1 MEAINTQTVG
11 QPLILQCSV
20 TILKD
25 INSRVEFIWIR
36 NGMEFERIEIVG
48 KATANNLL
56 VYTHHYIIS
65 QLSNTDNNSLYSC
78 KVVINASR
86 PLSATGNITLNITG
100 EFNVYF

>member
-25 INSRVEFIWIR
+25 INSRVKFIWIR
-36 NGMEFERIEIVG
+36 YGMELERIEIVG
-48 KATANNLL
+48 KPTANNLL
-56 VYTHHYIIS
+56 VYTQHYIIS
-65 QLSNTDNNSLYSC
+65 QLNCTDNNSLYSC

-86 PLSATGNITLNITG
+86 PVSATANITLNISG